1 LHRHPQREAAGMLKG
16 WSDKEPDPP
25 MPLWR
30 KVALYEFVAASVPLV
45 VLQLANLLYSAFN
58 RVFSAF

>member
-1 LHRHPQREAAGMLKG
+1 
-16 WSDKEPDPP
+16 
-25 MPLWR
+25 
-30 KVALYEFVAASVPLV
+30 VALYEFVAASVPLV